1 MPKAILAGLFLA
13 ATLALPPA
21 HGANAQRPDGWSAA
35 WAAAPD
41 SPGPA
46 LPAQTIRQVVRTS
59 VAGSSVRIRLSN
71 LFGTAP
77 LAVGPVH
84 LAVHAG
90 GSRVEPGSDRLL
102 RFAGRPAVT
111 IAPGGSVLSDPVDM
125 PVGALQDLAVSL
137 YLPAGAE
144 VATLHGAGM
153 QTAWLST
160 AGDATAA
167 AGIEGAHTDDSR
179 YFLTDVEVLAAEPRA
194 LVVVGD
200 SITDGIGSGN
210 DRNARWTDA
219 LAARLQRTPD
229 LATVAVVNAGIAG
242 NLMLKDASEPFVGPG
257 TLSRFERDALDKPG
271 VRWVLLHQGINDLA
285 AATLLNRPAN
295 QVSAD
300 QVIAG
305 MKTLAAR
312 ARARGLKIWAG
323 TLLPFEGTKRFY
335 SGEAEAQRQA
345 VNAWIRSSG
354 AFDAVVDFDQALRDP
369 AHPGRLLPAFDSGD
383 HLHPNAA
390 GYQAMAGLVDLSL
403 LP

>member
-1 MPKAILAGLFLA
+1 M
-13 ATLALPPA
+13 
-21 HGANAQRPDGWSAA
+21 
-35 WAAAPD
+35 
-41 SPGPA
+41 
-46 LPAQTIRQVVRTS
+46 
-59 VAGSSVRIRLSN
+59 
-71 LFGTAP
+71 
-77 LAVGPVH
+77 
-84 LAVHAG
+84 
-90 GSRVEPGSDRLL
+90 PGSGHAL
-102 RFAGRPAVT
+102 RFAGQSSVT
-111 IAPGGSVLSDPVDM
+111 IAPGASVLSDPVDM
-125 PVGALQDLAVSL
+125 QVSALQDLAVSI

-144 VATLHGAGM
+144 VATLHGSGM

-167 AGIEGAHTDDSR
+167 AGIGAAQTDDSR
-179 YFLTDVEVLAAEPRA
+179 YFLTDVEVLGAGPRA

-219 LAARLQRTPD
+219 LAVRLQRAPD

-242 NLMLKDASEPFVGPG
+242 NLLLKDASEPFVGPS

-271 VRWVLLHQGINDLA
+271 VRWILLHQGINDIA
-285 AATLLNRPAN
+285 AATLLNRPAD
-295 QVSAD
+295 QISAE
-300 QVIAG
+300 QVIAA
-305 MKTLAAR
+305 MKTLAVR
-312 ARARGLKIWAG
+312 ARARGVKVWAG

-335 SGEAEAQRQA
+335 SDGAEAQRQA

-390 GYQAMAGLVDLSL
+390 GYQAMAGLVDLRL